1 MKKPKV
7 APDELYQ
14 GLRGNQ
20 NAAKEVRREAVIHSR
35 TTPEKKV
42 RYIRLANERGLKL
55 SEWVDSALEKYADE
69 QETRNDKAADQVI
82 TAGVKV
88 EK

>member
-1 MKKPKV
+1 LKKSKV

-20 NAAKEVRREAVIHSR
+20 NAAKEVRRETVIHSR

-55 SEWVDSALEKYADE
+55 SEWVDNALEKYADE
-69 QETRNDKAADQVI
+69 QEAKNEQGNTRTNP
-82 TAGVKV
+82 
-88 EK
+88 

>member
-1 MKKPKV
+1 MKKSKV

-20 NAAKEVRREAVIHSR
+20 NAAKEVRRETVIHSR

-55 SEWVDSALEKYADE
+55 SEWVDNALEKYADE
-69 QETRNDKAADQVI
+69 QEAKNEQGNTRTNP
-82 TAGVKV
+82 
-88 EK
+88 

>member
-7 APDELYQ
+7 ASEKLYQ

-55 SEWVDSALEKYADE
+55 SDWINNALDKYADE
-69 QETRNDKAADQVI
+69 QEANDDKAAD
-82 TAGVKV
+82 
-88 EK
+88 

>member
-1 MKKPKV
+1 MKKTKV

-20 NAAKEVRREAVIHSR
+20 NAAKEVRREAVLHTR
-35 TTPEKKV
+35 TTPDKKL

-55 SEWVDSALEKYADE
+55 SEWVDNALEKYAEE
-69 QETRNDKAADQVI
+69 QEAQNE
-82 TAGVKV
+82 

>member
-1 MKKPKV
+1 LKKNKV

-42 RYIRLANERGLKL
+42 RYIRLANERGVKL

-69 QETRNDKAADQVI
+69 QELVN
-82 TAGVKV
+82 
-88 EK
+88 EKPNNQSDGH

>member
-1 MKKPKV
+1 MKKSKV

-55 SEWVDSALEKYADE
+55 SEWVDRALEKFADE
-69 QETRNDKAADQVI
+69 QEAKNEQDNT
-82 TAGVKV
+82 
-88 EK
+88 

>member
-1 MKKPKV
+1 MKKSKI

-20 NAAKEVRREAVIHSR
+20 NAAKEVCREAVIHSR

-69 QETRNDKAADQVI
+69 QEASNEQNNT
-82 TAGVKV
+82 
-88 EK
+88 